1 MAKSDDFALAVSK
14 EMKLAGSPEP
24 ANISE
29 ELAKME
35 PLRGICQFSFEGNLP
50 I

>member
-1 MAKSDDFALAVSK
+1 MILLWQFPH
-14 EMKLAGSPEP
+14 EMKLGGSPELSD
-24 ANISE
+24 ISE
-29 ELAKME
+29 ELVKME